1 MKAPGAFHELNG
13 RKKMNYYNNLERA
26 NFRTLIES
34 DGKEDLQERLNILD
48 AFLDTEDHVT
58 LEEFSRLL
66 EQKGFAFD
74 PKFVK
79 QCLNRM
85 VDLGFAQK
93 KQFEGQPIRYEHR
106 HLGRHHDH
114 LICTKC
120 GDIIEFV
127 NEDMERLQVEISAQY
142 GFHMLQHRMDI
153 YGICSRCLK
162 RRKPLLPLTMARPRE
177 QVVIREI
184 TAGSIRQSEL
194 LNMGLREGDTIEII
208 NNTGRG
214 RIILGHGQTRIGICR
229 GIAQK
234 IMVSLADKGGES
246 DEP

>member
-1 MKAPGAFHELNG
+1 
-13 RKKMNYYNNLERA
+13 MNKYNHLEKA

-34 DGKEDLQERLNILD
+34 DGQEDLQERMDILD
-48 AFLDTEDHVT
+48 AFLDTEEHIT
-58 LEEFSRLL
+58 LEELCLIL
-66 EQKGFAFD
+66 EKKGYTFD

-79 QCLNRM
+79 QSLNRM
-85 VDLGFAQK
+85 VDLGFAQR

-120 GDIIEFV
+120 GNILEFA

-162 RRKPLLPLTMARPRE
+162 RRKPLMPLSMARPRE

-184 TAGSIRQSEL
+184 TAGTSMQNEL
-194 LNMGLREGDTIEII
+194 LDMGLRTGDTIEII

-214 RIILGHGQTRIGICR
+214 RIILGHGQTRIAIGR

-234 IMVSLADKGGES
+234 IMVSLADNEGEHA
-246 DEP
+246 EP

>member
-1 MKAPGAFHELNG
+1 
-13 RKKMNYYNNLERA
+13 MNNYNQLEKT
-26 NFRTLIES
+26 NFRTLIAS
-34 DGKEDLQERLNILD
+34 DGQDDLKERLDILD
-48 AFLDTEDHVT
+48 TFLDREEHIT
-58 LEEFSRLL
+58 LEELCLIL
-66 EQKGFAFD
+66 EEKGYAFD
-74 PKFVK
+74 PKFVR

-106 HLGRHHDH
+106 HLGKHHDH

-120 GDIIEFV
+120 GNILEFA
-127 NEDMERLQVEISAQY
+127 NDDMERLQVEISAQY

-162 RRKPLLPLTMARPRE
+162 RRKPLMPLAMARPRE

-184 TAGSIRQSEL
+184 TAGCSKQSEL
-194 LNMGLREGDTIEII
+194 LNMGLRTGDTIEII
-208 NNTGRG
+208 SNSGRG
-214 RIILGHGQTRIGICR
+214 RIILGHGQTRIGIGR

-234 IMVSLADKGGES
+234 IMVSLADNEGDQS
-246 DEP
+246 EP

>member
-1 MKAPGAFHELNG
+1 
-13 RKKMNYYNNLERA
+13 MNNYNQLEKTNL
-26 NFRTLIES
+26 RTLIAS
-34 DGKEDLQERLNILD
+34 DGQDDLKERLDILD
-48 AFLDTEDHVT
+48 AFLDTEEHIT
-58 LEEFSRLL
+58 LEEFCLLL
-66 EQKGFAFD
+66 EKKGYAFD

-106 HLGRHHDH
+106 HLGKHHDH

-120 GDIIEFV
+120 GNILEFA
-127 NEDMERLQVEISAQY
+127 NDDMERLQLEISAQY

-162 RRKPLLPLTMARPRE
+162 RRKPLMPLAMARPRE

-184 TAGSIRQSEL
+184 TVG
-194 LNMGLREGDTIEII
+194 
-208 NNTGRG
+208 
-214 RIILGHGQTRIGICR
+214 ILK
-229 GIAQK
+229 A
-234 IMVSLADKGGES
+234 E
-246 DEP
+246 